1 MSCLLGPFSRVP
13 ARGTGEAGWVGAVGQ
28 ERGCPALL
36 VSKLVDH
43 WTLSLAE
50 TLLPRPGRAFG
61 LPQVQKASQ

>member
-1 MSCLLGPFSRVP
+1 M
-13 ARGTGEAGWVGAVGQ
+13 GAVGQ

-50 TLLPRPGRAFG
+50 TLLPRPGWAFG